1 MLSLLKN
8 SLENREQRI
17 VLNGQTPVWRKV
29 ISTRVTF
36 LIYINDLP
44 DQINSFCKM
53 FLGDTFLFSKVYDI
67 NTSVSKLKCN
77 NNDISK
83 CPLEKH
89 IGIVF
94 DSKLKFNAHL
104 NQKIKCVTK

>member
-1 MLSLLKN
+1 MEKN
-8 SLENREQRI
+8 KS
-17 VLNGQTPVWRKV
+17 W

-67 NTSVSKLKCN
+67 NTSVSKLN
-77 NNDISK
+77 AD
-83 CPLEKH
+83 LEM
-89 IGIVF
+89 I
-94 DSKLKFNAHL
+94 NY
-104 NQKIKCVTK
+104 

>member
-1 MLSLLKN
+1 MEKN
-8 SLENREQRI
+8 KS
-17 VLNGQTPVWRKV
+17 W

-67 NTSVSKLKCN
+67 NTLVSKLKCN

-83 CPLEKH
+83 CPHQKH

-94 DSKLKFNAHL
+94 DSKLKFNARL